1 MHNQAIREEEV
12 THHNAEPILLAV
24 AKLAPPVTVVVT
36 AAAGVDW
43 QALVWQLTALYTAIM
58 ITKMV
63 WDWLV
68 KPWIKPKKAG

>member
-1 MHNQAIREEEV
+1 
-12 THHNAEPILLAV
+12 
-24 AKLAPPVTVVVT
+24 VVLT

-58 ITKMV
+58 ITKLV

-68 KPWIKPKKAG
+68 KPWIKPRKAK